1 MDAFQQ
7 LLSTFFDFKA
17 MGEVLP
23 NLLTVGLPNTII
35 LAVCATV
42 IGTVLGM
49 VLAMM
54 GISRHPVPRWIARVY
69 TDIFRGLPAI
79 LTILLIGIG
88 FGPVVRQI
96 TGSTNPYPLGIAA
109 LSLIAAAYIGEIFRS
124 GIQSVEKGQL
134 EASRALGF
142 SYGSS
147 MRLVVVPQGI
157 RRVLPALVNQ
167 LISLIKDSSLVY
179 LLGLLGSQREIFR
192 IGNDAASNSG
202 NLSPL
207 VAAGLLYLI
216 LTVPLTHLVNYIDNR
231 LRSGR
236 PEKYDGGTAPG
247 ASASA
252 ALGASAGADLGA
264 SAGAAHEASTAVV
277 GKGA

>member
-236 PEKYDGGTAPG
+236 PEKNDGGTAPG